1 MDEKVSRE
9 GAGRLDRSRTGW
21 LRDRKERRREE
32 DLGGKEEGFYSPPR
46 RVFHPAEWPGKRLI
60 RSFQDHRRFHRRN
73 WREGRRCDCWRT
85 PVGHW
90 VSFRDGAAEVFFY
103 FFSYSAVRVRHSV
116 ASSHLF
122 FSFQPPS
129 FFPIPS
135 PFPPI
140 PIRILFPFA
149 NPQYVSGPRSTP
161 LGDAKGKSRPKE
173 RHRTG
178 PELSTLIHSDSV
190 PPSRYLLSCF
200 ASRIV

>member
-1 MDEKVSRE
+1 MDEKLSRE

-21 LRDRKERRREE
+21 LRDRKGRRREE

-60 RSFQDHRRFHRRN
+60 RSFQDHRPFHRRN

-90 VSFRDGAAEVFFY
+90 VSFRDGAAEVFI
-103 FFSYSAVRVRHSV
+103 FFLLRRPRPT
-116 ASSHLF
+116 LRRF
-122 FSFQPPS
+122 L
-129 FFPIPS
+129 S
-135 PFPPI
+135 PFLLPATLLLLHPLSIPPI

-149 NPQYVSGPRSTP
+149 NPQYVSGPSSTP